1 MPTETHGP
9 LHGLRIALTRER
21 ADNVSLAAALTA
33 LGASVAQCPLI
44 HVDLIPPDKVHLA
57 ASSYGWVAAT
67 SRRAL
72 AWLDWRLG
80 FHNPPM
86 FERCAC
92 VGEATADY
100 ARMVLQMEPTVPEV
114 QDAEHLAKAMRKAGP
129 LADVR
134 VLAPR
139 GNLARDTLPRL
150 LDDAGAVVDAPV
162 VYETR
167 PDVEGGAELA
177 RMAGALDAVVFAS
190 PSSVKYALEAGAKLN
205 AVHCYSIG
213 SATSDA
219 LRDSGLKVAGQ
230 ARAPGDAGLIEAIRS
245 REGR

>member
-1 MPTETHGP
+1 M
-9 LHGLRIALTRER
+9 
-21 ADNVSLAAALTA
+21 
-33 LGASVAQCPLI
+33 
-44 HVDLIPPDKVHLA
+44 LIPPDQVHLA

-114 QDAEHLAKAMRKAGP
+114 QDAEHLARAMRQVAP

-134 VLAPR
+134 VLVPR

-150 LDDAGAVVDAPV
+150 LDDAGAIVDAPT

-167 PDVEGGAELA
+167 LDVEGGAELA
-177 RMAGALDAVVFAS
+177 KLAGALDAVVFAS
-190 PSSVKYALEAGAKLN
+190 PSSVKYALEAGARLDS
-205 AVHCYSIG
+205 ARCYSIG
-213 SATSDA
+213 PATSDA
-219 LRDSGLKVAGQ
+219 LREHGLAVAGQ
-230 ARAPGDAGLIEAIRS
+230 AAAPGDAGLIEAIRS
-245 REGR
+245 GERR